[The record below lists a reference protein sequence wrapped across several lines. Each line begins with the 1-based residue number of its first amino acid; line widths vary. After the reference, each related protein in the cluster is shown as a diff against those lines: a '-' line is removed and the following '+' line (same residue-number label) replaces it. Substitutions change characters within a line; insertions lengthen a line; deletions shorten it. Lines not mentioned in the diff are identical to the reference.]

1 MQPEKEP
8 ENPEGENSPD
18 PVKEFIVL
26 VVKTVFLNESV
37 ELVSEISK
45 YCLNLCH
52 CLLDQLPN
60 LAGQPVNMARFHAG
74 FKAGWQEWKKKGE
87 QHEESSFVAFMNC
100 LNVDTNPP
108 LR

>member
-1 MQPEKEP
+1 MQPEEEP